1 MGNTIPILGTPTS
14 PSGTIADALFTA
26 TQQRVLALLY
36 GQPERELTVSELI
49 ALASIGSGSVQRE
62 LSKLSAAGLVEAR
75 RDRGRSL
82 YRANKQSPVFEDL
95 RGLVVKTMG
104 IRHQVEGALA
114 PIADRI
120 VLAVIFGSEAK
131 ATATASSDVDL
142 LLVVDDL
149 TLEEVHAALEP
160 LERRLGRRIDPTVY
174 TREEFTKRRQSDH
187 PFLRKVLA
195 GPHMVLLGS
204 EDVVEGSR

>member
-1 MGNTIPILGTPTS
+1 MR
-14 PSGTIADALFTA
+14 LFAA

-36 GQPERELTVSELI
+36 GQPERELTVSEII
-49 ALASIGSGSVQRE
+49 ALASTGSGSVQRE
-62 LSKLSAAGLVEAR
+62 LRKLSTAGLVEAR
-75 RDRGRSL
+75 RARGRSL
-82 YRANKQSPVFEDL
+82 YRANKLSPVFEEL
-95 RGLVVKTMG
+95 RCLVKTMA

-160 LERRLGRRIDPTVY
+160 PERPPEPPEIDEVGFREVEIDSLLDFGEGLGQEPIR
-174 TREEFTKRRQSDH
+174 
-187 PFLRKVLA
+187 
-195 GPHMVLLGS
+195 PHQ
-204 EDVVEGSR
+204 RF

>member
-1 MGNTIPILGTPTS
+1 M
-14 PSGTIADALFTA
+14 FTA

-49 ALASIGSGSVQRE
+49 ALASTGSGSVQGERR
-62 LSKLSAAGLVEAR
+62 KLSTAGLVEAR

-82 YRANKQSPVFEDL
+82 YRANKLSPVFEEL
-95 RGLVVKTMG
+95 RCLVKTMA

-187 PFLRKVLA
+187 PFLRKVLG
-195 GPHMVLLGS
+195 GPRMVLLGN